1 HRQDRL
7 RDERQTRQRLRSEAL
22 RHQGKFRSAG
32 ELDADRAVNRR
43 ICGRPIK
50 HRGCRAILRTPWS
63 GESSDPNLGVLLM
76 PLITVR
82 TLEGLLT
89 PAQKKA
95 MIERVTDAALSV
107 EGDAFRP
114 VTWVLI

>member
-1 HRQDRL
+1 
-7 RDERQTRQRLRSEAL
+7 
-22 RHQGKFRSAG
+22 
-32 ELDADRAVNRR
+32 
-43 ICGRPIK
+43 
-50 HRGCRAILRTPWS
+50 
-63 GESSDPNLGVLLM
+63 M

-107 EGDAFRP
+107 EGEAFRA
-114 VTWVLI
+114 VAWVIVEEIPSGAWGIAGQALTTQDARKMASGI

>member
-1 HRQDRL
+1 
-7 RDERQTRQRLRSEAL
+7 
-22 RHQGKFRSAG
+22 
-32 ELDADRAVNRR
+32 
-43 ICGRPIK
+43 
-50 HRGCRAILRTPWS
+50 
-63 GESSDPNLGVLLM
+63 M

-107 EGDAFRP
+107 EGEAFRS
-114 VTWVLI
+114 VAWVVVEEIPSGAWGIGGQVLTTQDAKKIGAGT

>member
-1 HRQDRL
+1 
-7 RDERQTRQRLRSEAL
+7 
-22 RHQGKFRSAG
+22 
-32 ELDADRAVNRR
+32 
-43 ICGRPIK
+43 
-50 HRGCRAILRTPWS
+50 
-63 GESSDPNLGVLLM
+63 M

-107 EGDAFRP
+107 EGEAFRS
-114 VTWVLI
+114 VAWVIVEEIPCGAWGIGGQVLTTQDARKIGATR

>member
-1 HRQDRL
+1 
-7 RDERQTRQRLRSEAL
+7 
-22 RHQGKFRSAG
+22 
-32 ELDADRAVNRR
+32 
-43 ICGRPIK
+43 
-50 HRGCRAILRTPWS
+50 
-63 GESSDPNLGVLLM
+63 M

-107 EGDAFRP
+107 EGEAFRP
-114 VTWVLI
+114 VAWVIVEEIPSGAWGIAGQPLTTQDAKKMGAGA

>member
-1 HRQDRL
+1 
-7 RDERQTRQRLRSEAL
+7 
-22 RHQGKFRSAG
+22 
-32 ELDADRAVNRR
+32 
-43 ICGRPIK
+43 
-50 HRGCRAILRTPWS
+50 
-63 GESSDPNLGVLLM
+63 M

-107 EGDAFRP
+107 EGEAFRP
-114 VTWVLI
+114 VAWVIIEEIPSGAWGIGGESLTTQDARKMGASG

>member
-1 HRQDRL
+1 
-7 RDERQTRQRLRSEAL
+7 
-22 RHQGKFRSAG
+22 
-32 ELDADRAVNRR
+32 
-43 ICGRPIK
+43 
-50 HRGCRAILRTPWS
+50 
-63 GESSDPNLGVLLM
+63 M

-107 EGDAFRP
+107 EGEAFRP
-114 VTWVLI
+114 VAWVIVEEIPSGAWGIGGEPLTTQDARKMASGS

>member
-1 HRQDRL
+1 
-7 RDERQTRQRLRSEAL
+7 
-22 RHQGKFRSAG
+22 
-32 ELDADRAVNRR
+32 
-43 ICGRPIK
+43 
-50 HRGCRAILRTPWS
+50 
-63 GESSDPNLGVLLM
+63 M

-107 EGDAFRP
+107 EGEAFRP
-114 VTWVLI
+114 VAWVIVEEIPSGAWGIAGQTLTTQDAKKMAAGS